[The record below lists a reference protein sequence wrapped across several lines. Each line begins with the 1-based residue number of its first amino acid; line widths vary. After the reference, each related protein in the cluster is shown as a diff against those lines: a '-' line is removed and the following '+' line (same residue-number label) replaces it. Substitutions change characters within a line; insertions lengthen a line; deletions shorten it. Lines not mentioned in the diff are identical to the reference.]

1 MRKDRIRVGEIQ
13 PGLIINAVYKEL
25 LYHVFIY

>member
-1 MRKDRIRVGEIQ
+1 MREDCIKAGEIQ

-25 LYHVFIY
+25 LYYLLTH